1 MKNLLLIVISLIVI
15 NCYGQ
20 NDSVFVFTAEEV
32 VKIDSLFQVYEQ
44 RDSIQQKEIVLL
56 RKQLNNYERL
66 SKNDSLHIS
75 LLEQQNFLYRERIN
89 LYVDLTKELKPK
101 WYEKPLFSFV
111 GGALTVG
118 FSSWVL
124 SNIK

>member
-1 MKNLLLIVISLIVI
+1 MKNLLLIVITLIVI

-20 NDSVFVFTAEEV
+20 NDSVFVFTTEEV

-44 RDSIQQKEIVLL
+44 IDSIQKKEIILL
-56 RKQLNNYERL
+56 RGQLNNYERL

-89 LYVDLTKELKPK
+89 FYVDLTKELKPK

-111 GGALTVG
+111 GGVLTVG

>member
-1 MKNLLLIVISLIVI
+1 MSLIVI
-15 NCYGQ
+15 NSYGQ
-20 NDSVFVFTAEEV
+20 NDSIFVFTSEEV
-32 VKIDSLFQVYEQ
+32 VKIDSSFQVYEQ
-44 RDSIQQKEIVLL
+44 RDSTQQKEITLL
-56 RKQLNNYERL
+56 RKQLNNYELL
-66 SKNDSLHIS
+66 SENDSLHIS

-89 LYVDLTKELKPK
+89 LYIDLTKELKPK
-101 WYEKPLFSFV
+101 WYEKPLVSFI